1 MKNYII
7 DDIKHFMN
15 ELLCNEKYDSFYM
28 HEARIKTALDYY
40 ISGKINKN
48 FFDNDRMEM
57 YDKQEYILWKDIKN
71 IIYDLMKGER
81 LPISF
86 KIVLMFNNDNIER
99 LIEMNNIP
107 MASDDITALFINIY
121 YENNELLLTTGTS
134 VKIFTLDKS
143 LEHVWDD
150 TVDKYYI

>member
-28 HEARIKTALDYY
+28 YEARIKTALDYY